1 MQSTASFSQYT
12 DEKLYPFYNGS
23 DLGLQ
28 YSNSSS
34 SFKIWSPTAQK
45 AELVFY
51 KSSLGNDQIA
61 SYEMVKSKQGTWVKK
76 IDRDLKNIYY
86 VFRVLIDG
94 KWHDEVP
101 DPYAKA
107 VGTNG
112 KRAMVMDLKDSDPLA
127 WKQDKSPKFSTRNG
141 LKIGIGGLPNDA
153 VVYELHVRDA
163 SINKNSG
170 IKQKGKFLGLTETN
184 TTNGAAQTTGLDHLK
199 ELGVTHVHLLPSY
212 DFFSIDESKPDS
224 IQYNW
229 GYDPLNYN
237 TPEGSY
243 STDPENGLIRI
254 KEFKTMVA
262 AMHKKGLR
270 VVMDVVYNHTMLNA
284 KSYFNQLVPGYY
296 YRQKADGT
304 FSDASAC
311 GNETASERPMMRKFM
326 IESLKH
332 WVNEYHIDGFRF
344 DLMGI
349 HDIETM
355 NLISTELHL
364 LKPDILLYGEGWTA
378 GSSPIPD
385 SARALKGNVRKLKD
399 IAVFGDDLRDGI
411 KGSVFELA
419 DKGFASGKL
428 SMEESIKF
436 GVTAACKH
444 PQIDYS
450 KVNYSKEPYAASPS
464 QVISYC
470 ECHDN
475 NVLWDKLKAST
486 KSTNLDELRD
496 MHKLALSIVL
506 TSQGISFLHAGTEFL
521 RTKQGVENSFKSPD
535 SINAI
540 DWSLKSE
547 NIDVFNYVKGLIKMR
562 KMHPAF
568 RLTTQQEVASLI
580 NFTKQNQ
587 PGVVSYQLN
596 GGKIGDTWKNIFIAY
611 NGGNSS
617 VNLSLPSGNWKV
629 FSEDNS
635 INSSKKMVE
644 KIAKLNPFTASIF
657 YKD

>member
-1 MQSTASFSQYT
+1 
-12 DEKLYPFYNGS
+12 
-23 DLGLQ
+23 
-28 YSNSSS
+28 
-34 SFKIWSPTAQK
+34 
-45 AELVFY
+45 
-51 KSSLGNDQIA
+51 
-61 SYEMVKSKQGTWVKK
+61 
-76 IDRDLKNIYY
+76 
-86 VFRVLIDG
+86 
-94 KWHDEVP
+94 
-101 DPYAKA
+101 
-107 VGTNG
+107 
-112 KRAMVMDLKDSDPLA
+112 
-127 WKQDKSPKFSTRNG
+127 
-141 LKIGIGGLPNDA
+141 
-153 VVYELHVRDA
+153 
-163 SINKNSG
+163 
-170 IKQKGKFLGLTETN
+170 
-184 TTNGAAQTTGLDHLK
+184 
-199 ELGVTHVHLLPSY
+199 
-212 DFFSIDESKPDS
+212 
-224 IQYNW
+224 
-229 GYDPLNYN
+229 
-237 TPEGSY
+237 
-243 STDPENGLIRI
+243 
-254 KEFKTMVA
+254 
-262 AMHKKGLR
+262 
-270 VVMDVVYNHTMLNA
+270 
-284 KSYFNQLVPGYY
+284 
-296 YRQKADGT
+296 
-304 FSDASAC
+304 
-311 GNETASERPMMRKFM
+311 M

>member
-1 MQSTASFSQYT
+1 MQSTASFSQYSN
-12 DEKLYPFYNGS
+12 EKEYPLYAGN

-51 KSSLGNDQIA
+51 KSALGNDQIA
-61 SYEMVKSKQGTWVKK
+61 SYEMLKSKQGTWVKK
-76 IDRDLKNIYY
+76 IDRDIKNIYY

-94 KWHDEVP
+94 KWLDEVP

-112 KRAMVMDLKDSDPLA
+112 KRAMVVDLKDSDPYA
-127 WKQDKSPKFSTRNG
+127 WKQDKSPKFSNRKG
-141 LKIGIGGLPNDA
+141 LKLGIGGLPTDA

-170 IKQKGKFLGLTETN
+170 IKQKGKFLGLAETN
-184 TTNGAAQTTGLDHLK
+184 TTNGAAQATGLDHLK

-243 STDPENGLIRI
+243 STNPENGLVRI

-270 VVMDVVYNHTMLNA
+270 VVMDVVYNHTMLNE

-296 YRQKADGT
+296 YRHKQDGT

-311 GNETASERPMMRKFM
+311 GNETASERPMVRKFM
-326 IESLKH
+326 LESLKY

-355 NLISTELHL
+355 NLISKELHL

-385 SARALKGNVRKLKD
+385 SSRALKGNVSKLKD
-399 IAVFGDDLRDGI
+399 IAVFSDDLRDGI

-419 DKGFASGKL
+419 DKGFASGKS

-444 PQIDYS
+444 PQIDYAS
-450 KVNYSKEPYAASPS
+450 VNYSKEPYAASPS

-475 NVLWDKLKAST
+475 HVLWDKLKAST

-568 RLTTQQEVASLI
+568 RLTTQKEVASLI

-596 GGKIGDTWKNIFIAY
+596 GGKIGDTWKNIFITY
-611 NGGNSS
+611 NGSKS
-617 VNLSLPSGNWKV
+617 MVNLSLPSGIWKV
-629 FSEDNS
+629 FSENNS

-644 KIAKLNPFTASIF
+644 KSTQLNPFSASIF
-657 YKD
+657 FKD